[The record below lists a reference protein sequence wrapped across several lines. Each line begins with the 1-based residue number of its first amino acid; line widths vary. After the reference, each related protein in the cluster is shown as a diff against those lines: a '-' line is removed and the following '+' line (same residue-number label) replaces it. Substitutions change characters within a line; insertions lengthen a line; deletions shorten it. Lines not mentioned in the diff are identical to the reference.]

1 MKKDYNFGYTKVN
14 SKQKTK
20 LVQNVFSS
28 VAPSYDIMNDLMSLG
43 MHRLW
48 KKRFVETVDLK
59 ENEIKK
65 FKKINFLSI
74 YLSLFVF
81 SYISVSITYYFLG
94 SPNISN
100 SMLLEIK
107 EKKQLVKQE
116 QMKKIKKTKND
127 LKIINKMLQT
137 DPQNL
142 NLLLAKASM
151 AAIIQDLE
159 TEIETLK
166 KIIKIN
172 PITNVKSLLAQAY
185 LRKNDGIVNE
195 FIKKLID
202 EVLFEKPKD
211 PGANFILAKYLNQN
225 GNKNKSRNLL
235 LKI

>member
-1 MKKDYNFGYTKVN
+1 MINYLLILIFLGLIFFIILP
-14 SKQKTK
+14 K
-20 LVQNVFSS
+20 L
-28 VAPSYDIMNDLMSLG
+28 I
-43 MHRLW
+43 
-48 KKRFVETVDLK
+48 K

-116 QMKKIKKTKND
+116 QLKKIKKTKND

-151 AAIIQDLE
+151 AAIIQDIE

-202 EVLFEKPKD
+202 EVLSEKPKD
-211 PGANFILAKYLNQN
+211 PGANYILAKYLNQN

-235 LKI
+235 TKILKNLDDKGPWHQIYKDELNIK

>member
-1 MKKDYNFGYTKVN
+1 MINYLLILIFLGLIFLIILP
-14 SKQKTK
+14 K
-20 LVQNVFSS
+20 L
-28 VAPSYDIMNDLMSLG
+28 I
-43 MHRLW
+43 
-48 KKRFVETVDLK
+48 K

-94 SPNISN
+94 APDISN

-116 QMKKIKKTKND
+116 QLKKIKKTKND

-151 AAIIQDLE
+151 AAIIQDIE

-202 EVLFEKPKD
+202 EVLSEKPKD

-235 LKI
+235 LKIFENLDDKSPWHQIYKNELNIK

>member
-1 MKKDYNFGYTKVN
+1 MINYLLILIFLGLIFFIILP
-14 SKQKTK
+14 K
-20 LVQNVFSS
+20 L
-28 VAPSYDIMNDLMSLG
+28 I
-43 MHRLW
+43 
-48 KKRFVETVDLK
+48 K

-94 SPNISN
+94 APNISN
-100 SMLLEIK
+100 STLLEIK

-116 QMKKIKKTKND
+116 QLKKIKKTKND

-151 AAIIQDLE
+151 AAIIQDIE

-202 EVLFEKPKD
+202 EVLSEKPKD

-235 LKI
+235 LKILKNLDDKGPWYQIYKDQLNIK

>member
-1 MKKDYNFGYTKVN
+1 MINYLLILTFVGLIFFIILP
-14 SKQKTK
+14 K
-20 LVQNVFSS
+20 L
-28 VAPSYDIMNDLMSLG
+28 I
-43 MHRLW
+43 
-48 KKRFVETVDLK
+48 K

-94 SPNISN
+94 APNISN

-116 QMKKIKKTKND
+116 QLKKIKNTKND

-151 AAIIQDLE
+151 AAIIQDIE

-202 EVLFEKPKD
+202 EVLSEKPKD

-235 LKI
+235 LKILENLDDKGPWHQIYKDELNIK

>member
-1 MKKDYNFGYTKVN
+1 MINYLLILIFLGLIFFIILP
-14 SKQKTK
+14 K
-20 LVQNVFSS
+20 L
-28 VAPSYDIMNDLMSLG
+28 I
-43 MHRLW
+43 
-48 KKRFVETVDLK
+48 K

-94 SPNISN
+94 APNISN

-116 QMKKIKKTKND
+116 QLKKIKKTKND

-151 AAIIQDLE
+151 AAIIQDIE

-235 LKI
+235 LKILENLDDKGPWHQIYKDELNIK

>member
-1 MKKDYNFGYTKVN
+1 MINYLLILIFLGLIFFIILP
-14 SKQKTK
+14 K
-20 LVQNVFSS
+20 L
-28 VAPSYDIMNDLMSLG
+28 I
-43 MHRLW
+43 
-48 KKRFVETVDLK
+48 K

-94 SPNISN
+94 APNISN

-116 QMKKIKKTKND
+116 QLKKIKKTKND

-151 AAIIQDLE
+151 AAIIQDIE

-235 LKI
+235 LKILENLDDKSPWHQIYKNELNIK

>member
-1 MKKDYNFGYTKVN
+1 MINYLLILIFLGLIFFIILP
-14 SKQKTK
+14 K
-20 LVQNVFSS
+20 L
-28 VAPSYDIMNDLMSLG
+28 I
-43 MHRLW
+43 
-48 KKRFVETVDLK
+48 K

-94 SPNISN
+94 APNISN
-100 SMLLEIK
+100 STLLEIK

-116 QMKKIKKTKND
+116 QLKKIKKTKND
-127 LKIINKMLQT
+127 LKMINKMLQT

-151 AAIIQDLE
+151 AAIIQDIE

-202 EVLFEKPKD
+202 EVLSEQPKD

-235 LKI
+235 FKILKNLDEKGPWHQIYKDELNIK

>member
-1 MKKDYNFGYTKVN
+1 MINYLLILIFLGLIFFIILP
-14 SKQKTK
+14 K
-20 LVQNVFSS
+20 L
-28 VAPSYDIMNDLMSLG
+28 I
-43 MHRLW
+43 
-48 KKRFVETVDLK
+48 K
-59 ENEIKK
+59 ENEVKK
-65 FKKINFLSI
+65 FKKINFVSI

-94 SPNISN
+94 APNISN
-100 SMLLEIK
+100 STLLEIK

-116 QMKKIKKTKND
+116 QLKKIKKTKND
-127 LKIINKMLQT
+127 LKIINKMLKT

-151 AAIIQDLE
+151 AAIIQDIE

-235 LKI
+235 LKILQNLDDKGPWYQIYKKELNIK

>member
-1 MKKDYNFGYTKVN
+1 MINYLLILIFVGLIFFIILP
-14 SKQKTK
+14 K
-20 LVQNVFSS
+20 L
-28 VAPSYDIMNDLMSLG
+28 I
-43 MHRLW
+43 
-48 KKRFVETVDLK
+48 K

-151 AAIIQDLE
+151 AAIIQDIE

-202 EVLFEKPKD
+202 EVLSEKPKD

-235 LKI
+235 LKILKNLDVKGP

>member
-1 MKKDYNFGYTKVN
+1 MINYFLILIFLGLIFFIILP
-14 SKQKTK
+14 K
-20 LVQNVFSS
+20 L
-28 VAPSYDIMNDLMSLG
+28 I
-43 MHRLW
+43 
-48 KKRFVETVDLK
+48 K

-74 YLSLFVF
+74 YLSLFLF
-81 SYISVSITYYFLG
+81 SYISVSVTYYFLG

-116 QMKKIKKTKND
+116 QLKKITKTKND

-151 AAIIQDLE
+151 AAIIQDIE

-235 LKI
+235 LKILKNLDDKGPWYQIYKDELNIK

>member
-1 MKKDYNFGYTKVN
+1 MINYLLILIFVGLIFFIILP
-14 SKQKTK
+14 K
-20 LVQNVFSS
+20 L
-28 VAPSYDIMNDLMSLG
+28 I
-43 MHRLW
+43 
-48 KKRFVETVDLK
+48 K

-74 YLSLFVF
+74 YLALFVF

-151 AAIIQDLE
+151 AAIIQDIE

-166 KIIKIN
+166 IIIKIN

-202 EVLFEKPKD
+202 EVLSEKPKD

-235 LKI
+235 LKILENLDDKGPWHQIYKDELNIK

>member
-1 MKKDYNFGYTKVN
+1 
-14 SKQKTK
+14 
-20 LVQNVFSS
+20 
-28 VAPSYDIMNDLMSLG
+28 
-43 MHRLW
+43 
-48 KKRFVETVDLK
+48 
-59 ENEIKK
+59 
-65 FKKINFLSI
+65 
-74 YLSLFVF
+74 
-81 SYISVSITYYFLG
+81 
-94 SPNISN
+94 
-100 SMLLEIK
+100 MLLEIK

-116 QMKKIKKTKND
+116 QLKKIKKTKND

-151 AAIIQDLE
+151 AAIIQDIE

-202 EVLFEKPKD
+202 EVLSEKPKD
-211 PGANFILAKYLNQN
+211 PGANFILAKYFNQN
-225 GNKNKSRNLL
+225 GNQNKSKNLL
-235 LKI
+235 LKVLKTLDVKGPWHQIYKDELSIK

>member
-1 MKKDYNFGYTKVN
+1 MINYLLILIFVGLIFFIFLP
-14 SKQKTK
+14 K
-20 LVQNVFSS
+20 L
-28 VAPSYDIMNDLMSLG
+28 I
-43 MHRLW
+43 
-48 KKRFVETVDLK
+48 K

-81 SYISVSITYYFLG
+81 SYTSVSITYYFLG
-94 SPNISN
+94 APNISN

-107 EKKQLVKQE
+107 EKKQIVKQE
-116 QMKKIKKTKND
+116 QLKKIKKTKND

-151 AAIIQDLE
+151 AAIIQDIE

-202 EVLFEKPKD
+202 EVLSEKPKD

-235 LKI
+235 LKIFENLDDKGPWHQIYKDELNIK

>member
-1 MKKDYNFGYTKVN
+1 MINYLLILIFLGLIFFIILP
-14 SKQKTK
+14 K
-20 LVQNVFSS
+20 L
-28 VAPSYDIMNDLMSLG
+28 I
-43 MHRLW
+43 
-48 KKRFVETVDLK
+48 K

-94 SPNISN
+94 TPNISN
-100 SMLLEIK
+100 STLLEIK

-116 QMKKIKKTKND
+116 QLKKIKKTKND

-151 AAIIQDLE
+151 AAIIQDIE

-195 FIKKLID
+195 FIKKLIN
-202 EVLFEKPKD
+202 EVLSEKPKD

-235 LKI
+235 LKILKNLDDKGPWYQIYKNELNIK

>member
-1 MKKDYNFGYTKVN
+1 MINYILILIFLGLIFFIILP
-14 SKQKTK
+14 K
-20 LVQNVFSS
+20 L
-28 VAPSYDIMNDLMSLG
+28 I
-43 MHRLW
+43 
-48 KKRFVETVDLK
+48 K

-94 SPNISN
+94 APNISN
-100 SMLLEIK
+100 STLLEIK

-116 QMKKIKKTKND
+116 QLKKIKKTKND

-151 AAIIQDLE
+151 AAIIQDIE

-166 KIIKIN
+166 NIIKIN

-235 LKI
+235 LKILEYLDDKSPWHQIYKNELNIK

>member
-1 MKKDYNFGYTKVN
+1 MINYLLILIFLGLIFFIILP
-14 SKQKTK
+14 K
-20 LVQNVFSS
+20 L
-28 VAPSYDIMNDLMSLG
+28 I
-43 MHRLW
+43 
-48 KKRFVETVDLK
+48 K

-94 SPNISN
+94 APNISN

-116 QMKKIKKTKND
+116 QLKKIKKTKND
-127 LKIINKMLQT
+127 LKIINKMLKT

-151 AAIIQDLE
+151 AAIIQDIE

-202 EVLFEKPKD
+202 EVLSEKPKD

-235 LKI
+235 LKILKNLDDKSPWYQIYKNELNIK

>member
-1 MKKDYNFGYTKVN
+1 MINYLLILIFLGLIFFIILP
-14 SKQKTK
+14 K
-20 LVQNVFSS
+20 L
-28 VAPSYDIMNDLMSLG
+28 I
-43 MHRLW
+43 
-48 KKRFVETVDLK
+48 K
-59 ENEIKK
+59 ENEFKK
-65 FKKINFLSI
+65 FKKINFVSI

-94 SPNISN
+94 APNISN

-107 EKKQLVKQE
+107 EKKQLEKQE
-116 QMKKIKKTKND
+116 QLKKIKKTKND

-151 AAIIQDLE
+151 AAIIQDIE

-202 EVLFEKPKD
+202 EVLSEKPKD

-235 LKI
+235 LKILENLDHKSPWHQIYKNELNIK

>member
-1 MKKDYNFGYTKVN
+1 MINYLLILIFLGLIFFIILP
-14 SKQKTK
+14 K
-20 LVQNVFSS
+20 L
-28 VAPSYDIMNDLMSLG
+28 I
-43 MHRLW
+43 
-48 KKRFVETVDLK
+48 K

-65 FKKINFLSI
+65 FKKINFLSV
-74 YLSLFVF
+74 YLSLFIF
-81 SYISVSITYYFLG
+81 SYISISTTYFFLG
-94 SPNISN
+94 SPNITN
-100 SMLLEIK
+100 SMLLKIK
-107 EKKQLVKQE
+107 EKKQLAKQE
-116 QMKKIKKTKND
+116 QKEKIKKTKND
-127 LKIINKMLQT
+127 LKIINEMLKT

-151 AAIIQDLE
+151 AAIIQDIE

-202 EVLFEKPKD
+202 EVLSEKPKD

-235 LKI
+235 LKILENLDDKSPWHQIYKNELNIK

>member
-1 MKKDYNFGYTKVN
+1 MINYLLILIFLGLIFFIILP
-14 SKQKTK
+14 K
-20 LVQNVFSS
+20 L
-28 VAPSYDIMNDLMSLG
+28 I
-43 MHRLW
+43 
-48 KKRFVETVDLK
+48 K

-65 FKKINFLSI
+65 FKKINFISI

-94 SPNISN
+94 APNISN
-100 SMLLEIK
+100 STLLEIK

-116 QMKKIKKTKND
+116 QLKKIKKTKND

-151 AAIIQDLE
+151 AAIIQDIE

-202 EVLFEKPKD
+202 EVLSEKPKD
-211 PGANFILAKYLNQN
+211 PGANFILAKHLNQN

-235 LKI
+235 LKILENLDDKSPWHQIYKNELNIK

>member
-1 MKKDYNFGYTKVN
+1 MINYLLILIFLGLIFFIILP
-14 SKQKTK
+14 K
-20 LVQNVFSS
+20 L
-28 VAPSYDIMNDLMSLG
+28 I
-43 MHRLW
+43 
-48 KKRFVETVDLK
+48 K

-94 SPNISN
+94 APNISN
-100 SMLLEIK
+100 STLLEIK

-116 QMKKIKKTKND
+116 QLKKIKKTKND

-151 AAIIQDLE
+151 AAIIQDIE
-159 TEIETLK
+159 TEIKTLK

-202 EVLFEKPKD
+202 EVLSEKPKD

-235 LKI
+235 LKILENLDDKGPWHQIYKDELNIK

>member
-1 MKKDYNFGYTKVN
+1 MINYLLILIFLGLIFFIILP
-14 SKQKTK
+14 K
-20 LVQNVFSS
+20 L
-28 VAPSYDIMNDLMSLG
+28 I
-43 MHRLW
+43 
-48 KKRFVETVDLK
+48 K

-94 SPNISN
+94 APNISN
-100 SMLLEIK
+100 STLLEIK

-116 QMKKIKKTKND
+116 QLKKIKKTKND

-151 AAIIQDLE
+151 AAIIQDIE

-202 EVLFEKPKD
+202 EVLSEKPKD

-235 LKI
+235 LKILENLDDKGPWHQIYKDELNIK

>member
-1 MKKDYNFGYTKVN
+1 MINYLLILIFVGLIFFIILP
-14 SKQKTK
+14 K
-20 LVQNVFSS
+20 L
-28 VAPSYDIMNDLMSLG
+28 I
-43 MHRLW
+43 
-48 KKRFVETVDLK
+48 K

-94 SPNISN
+94 APNISN
-100 SMLLEIK
+100 STLLEIK

-116 QMKKIKKTKND
+116 QLKKIKKTKND

-151 AAIIQDLE
+151 AAIIQDIE

-202 EVLFEKPKD
+202 EVLSEKPKD

-235 LKI
+235 LKILENLDDKSPWHQIYKNELNIK

>member
-1 MKKDYNFGYTKVN
+1 MINYLLILIFLGLIFFIILP
-14 SKQKTK
+14 K
-20 LVQNVFSS
+20 L
-28 VAPSYDIMNDLMSLG
+28 I
-43 MHRLW
+43 
-48 KKRFVETVDLK
+48 K

-94 SPNISN
+94 APNISN

-107 EKKQLVKQE
+107 EKKQLEKQE
-116 QMKKIKKTKND
+116 QLKKIKKTKND

-151 AAIIQDLE
+151 AAIIQDIE

-202 EVLFEKPKD
+202 EVLSEKPKD

-235 LKI
+235 LKILENLDDKGPWHQIYKDELNIK

>member
-1 MKKDYNFGYTKVN
+1 MINYLLILIFLGLIFFIILP
-14 SKQKTK
+14 K
-20 LVQNVFSS
+20 L
-28 VAPSYDIMNDLMSLG
+28 I
-43 MHRLW
+43 
-48 KKRFVETVDLK
+48 K

-116 QMKKIKKTKND
+116 QLKKIKKTKND

-151 AAIIQDLE
+151 AAIIQDIE

-202 EVLFEKPKD
+202 EVLSEKPKD

-235 LKI
+235 LKILKNLDDKGPWYQIYKNELNIK

>member
-1 MKKDYNFGYTKVN
+1 MINYLFILILIGLIFLFILP
-14 SKQKTK
+14 K
-20 LVQNVFSS
+20 L
-28 VAPSYDIMNDLMSLG
+28 
-43 MHRLW
+43 
-48 KKRFVETVDLK
+48 TK

-65 FKKINFLSI
+65 FKKINFLTI

-116 QMKKIKKTKND
+116 QMKKIKKTKKD

-151 AAIIQDLE
+151 AAIIQDIE

-195 FIKKLID
+195 LIKKLID

-235 LKI
+235 LKILENLDDNDPWYQIYKDELNIK

>member
-1 MKKDYNFGYTKVN
+1 MINYLLILIFLGLIFFIILP
-14 SKQKTK
+14 K
-20 LVQNVFSS
+20 L
-28 VAPSYDIMNDLMSLG
+28 I
-43 MHRLW
+43 
-48 KKRFVETVDLK
+48 K

-94 SPNISN
+94 APNISN
-100 SMLLEIK
+100 STLLEIK
-107 EKKQLVKQE
+107 ERKQLVKQE
-116 QMKKIKKTKND
+116 QLKKIKKTKND

-151 AAIIQDLE
+151 AAIIQDIE

-202 EVLFEKPKD
+202 EVLSEKPKD

-235 LKI
+235 LKILKNLDDKGPWYQIYKNELNIK

>member
-1 MKKDYNFGYTKVN
+1 MINYLLILIFVGLIFFIILP
-14 SKQKTK
+14 K
-20 LVQNVFSS
+20 LIQ
-28 VAPSYDIMNDLMSLG
+28 
-43 MHRLW
+43 
-48 KKRFVETVDLK
+48 

-65 FKKINFLSI
+65 FKKINFLTI

-94 SPNISN
+94 APNISN
-100 SMLLEIK
+100 STLLEIK

-116 QMKKIKKTKND
+116 QLKKIKKTKND

-195 FIKKLID
+195 FVKKMID
-202 EVLFEKPKD
+202 EVLLENPND
-211 PGANFILAKYLNQN
+211 PGANFILAKYFNQN
-225 GNKNKSRNLL
+225 GNQNKSKNLL
-235 LKI
+235 LKVLKTLDDKGSWHQIYKDELNIK

>member
-1 MKKDYNFGYTKVN
+1 MINYLLILIFLGLIFFIILP
-14 SKQKTK
+14 K
-20 LVQNVFSS
+20 L
-28 VAPSYDIMNDLMSLG
+28 I
-43 MHRLW
+43 
-48 KKRFVETVDLK
+48 K

-94 SPNISN
+94 APNIS
-100 SMLLEIK
+100 SSTLLEIK

-116 QMKKIKKTKND
+116 QLKKIKKTKND

-151 AAIIQDLE
+151 AAIIQDIE

-202 EVLFEKPKD
+202 EVLFE
-211 PGANFILAKYLNQN
+211 N
-225 GNKNKSRNLL
+225 
-235 LKI
+235 LKIQEQILF